1 MGIANIFKTKPVNV
15 EESLVGSIKTKLLEL
30 ETEIAERNEYMN
42 ERDNILYDEDYL
54 VGTLDIKA
62 GFDITNYNFLPRAI
76 EIHKSQVM
84 GRGFNIVSRYDNE
97 DIPLDTPIE
106 AKDMVEKEVAIINK
120 KRAVAASNSKRGVEG
135 VIEDNGGFSIF
146 TDMAGVASTY
156 GHGIIKRYWDDN
168 EKRER
173 VVSIESPQL
182 FRAGWRSNDF
192 RERDFDAVVY
202 DVSLDYA
209 NKTWGS
215 KLKDGDKFITQS
227 SAFKDTLKD
236 QTSRPMVTVIDF
248 AGVVPG
254 VNDDKPFHCLIVG
267 DKKVGYET
275 NPDNLPTY
283 YLFPNKVR
291 YRRPWGGSDVSDI
304 SISIQQSYMQR
315 MSDYTTLIDKIL
327 FPKIKGKGFE
337 AINMPKAEAREVQVF
352 PMGLDQD
359 LEIMQFNPMT
369 YPYDRIL
376 NEIKESLFRS
386 LALGRVLIDDPTV
399 SFESNQ
405 ALMTGMKSTIDVA
418 EDKQNRWKP
427 ILTQLLSDIH
437 QDLIK
442 HNKTYKDSIA
452 DETIIFDIEWPSV
465 LRKED
470 ASYRTMLFND
480 VTRGLSSFETYL
492 NKIGCPDASE
502 EMDRVRS
509 EMKDPVLGAILSANL
524 RMINQVEIQED
535 QQEEMEL
542 KAAQMGIQLGPDG
555 QPIQPQGPGQTGA
568 PLSTD
573 QNQPGQQPSSGP
585 GTGAPAVSPEGMAA
599 TMSQN
604 NGV

>member
-1 MGIANIFKTKPVNV
+1 MGIFTRKPIKP

-84 GRGFNIVSRYDNE
+84 GRGFNIVTRYDKE

-106 AKDMVEKEVAIINK
+106 AKDLVEKEVAIVNK
-120 KRAVAASNSKRGVEG
+120 KSAVAASNSKRMIEE
-135 VIEDNGGFSIF
+135 VIRDNGGFSIF
-146 TDMAGVASTY
+146 TDMAGVSSTY
-156 GHGIIKRYWDDN
+156 GYWDAD

-173 VVSIESPQL
+173 IVSIESPQL
-182 FRAGWRSNDF
+182 YRAGWRSNDF

-209 NKTWGS
+209 NKTWGD
-215 KLKDGDKFITQS
+215 KLEDGDKFTTQS
-227 SAFKDTLKD
+227 STFKDALKD
-236 QTSRPMVTVIDF
+236 QTSRPMTTVIDF
-248 AGVVPG
+248 VGVVPG

-275 NPDNLPTY
+275 NTDLLPTY

-291 YRRPWGGSDVSDI
+291 YRRPWGASDVSDI

-418 EDKQNRWKP
+418 EDKQNRWQTP
-427 ILTQLLSDIH
+427 LVQLLTDIH
-437 QDLIK
+437 QDLLK
-442 HNKTYKDSIA
+442 HDKLYAKSIA
-452 DETIIFDIEWPSV
+452 DQNILFDIEWPSV

-480 VTRGLSSFETYL
+480 VTRGLSSYETYL

-502 EMDRVRS
+502 EMDRVKS

-524 RMINQVEIQED
+524 RMINQVEIQGD
-535 QQEEMEL
+535 QQEEMML
-542 KAAQMGIQLGPDG
+542 QQAQ
-555 QPIQPQGPGQTGA
+555 QGTGA
-568 PLSTD
+568 PLTTD
-573 QNQPGQQPSSGP
+573 QNQTGQQPASGP

-599 TMSQN
+599 TQQQN
-604 NGV
+604 IGA